1 MSDEKIPEVID
12 VQTSNEDSS
21 KNVDSQSAEV
31 DHLELKHHTSA
42 DIASSGHWYDRR
54 YFGIRYS
61 SAMTQIVVLAFVIF
75 MTPGMFNA
83 LSGIGASISSRSTS
97 DNANVAL
104 YSTFASVGFFGG
116 TICNTIGVRASLMFG
131 GTGYALYAASL
142 LCFAHTE
149 NSGFVIFAGAFL
161 GVCAAVL
168 WSAQGTI
175 IISYPTENRKGTAIM
190 VFWVIF
196 NLGAV
201 IGSIIPLANNL
212 ENKGS
217 TANDGTYIAF
227 IVLMCIG
234 TCIAYFMLPVS
245 KVWKADGTRVMTQ
258 KHPDWKE
265 ELKGLVKLLIKE
277 PVIFTLF
284 PMFFASNWFYTY
296 QFNDFNAGRFNLRTR
311 SLNSLLYW
319 FAQMLGAIAL
329 GTVLDINRL
338 KRSTRARVGWCIV
351 FVVGMAIWG
360 GGYAFQK
367 TFTRESVA
375 VSPDHP
381 HPTMAPMDYKDS
393 DYIGPMFLYMF
404 YGVHDAMFQTFI
416 LWSLGALSNNPK
428 KAALYAGFY
437 KGIQSAGAAVAWSLD
452 SNNASFMNMLISS
465 WVLII
470 GSLLVAA
477 PLILFRIKDHT
488 AIEDDDMENILDES
502 ELKSIK
508 SAVPSKHA
516 V

>member
-1 MSDEKIPEVID
+1 MSDEKIPEVVD
-12 VQTSNEDSS
+12 VHTSNEDSS
-21 KNVDSQSAEV
+21 KNVDAQSLEV
-31 DHLELKHHTSA
+31 DHLELKHHSSA
-42 DIASSGHWYDRR
+42 DIESSGYWYDRR
-54 YFGIRYS
+54 IMGIRFS
-61 SAMTQIVVLAFVIF
+61 SSMTQVVMLAFVIF

-83 LSGIGASISSRSTS
+83 LTGIGASISSRTVS

-104 YSTFASVGFFGG
+104 NSTFASVGFFGG
-116 TICNTIGVRASLMFG
+116 TICNIIGVRASLIFG
-131 GTGYALYAASL
+131 GCGYAIYAASL
-142 LCFAHTE
+142 LCFSHTE
-149 NSGFVIFAGAFL
+149 NAGFVIFSGAFL
-161 GVCAAVL
+161 GICAAVL

-175 IISYPTENRKGTAIM
+175 IISYPTEDKKGTAIM

-234 TCIAYFMLPVS
+234 SCIAYFMLPIS
-245 KVWKADGTRVMTQ
+245 KVWKSDGTRVMTQ
-258 KHPDWKE
+258 KHPDWKQ
-265 ELKGLVKLLIKE
+265 ELLGLVKLLWNE

-296 QFNDFNAGRFNLRTR
+296 QFNDYNAGRFNLRTR

-319 FAQMLGAIAL
+319 FSQMLGAIAL
-329 GTVLDINRL
+329 GTILDITRL
-338 KRSTRARVGWCIV
+338 KRSTRARVGWVVVLV
-351 FVVGMAIWG
+351 FGFAIWG

-381 HPTMAPMDYKDS
+381 NPTLAAMDYKDS

-404 YGVHDAMFQTFI
+404 YGVYDAMFQSFI

-452 SNNASFMNMLISS
+452 SNGTTFMNMFISS
-465 WVLII
+465 WVLVI
-470 GSLLVAA
+470 GSLLVGA
-477 PLILFRIKDHT
+477 PLILFKIKDHT
-488 AIEDDDMENILDES
+488 AIEDDDMEKILDES
-502 ELKSIK
+502 ELRSVK
-508 SAVPSKHA
+508 SAAPSKHT